1 MGLASKG
8 AKYGLCGT
16 AAWNFLAKRTPSCVA
31 TISSVLYNSQ
41 MDHIPQL
48 QKRQEA
54 NSARLILL
62 RKEIEAIEIDNHKI
76 GITLEILASMNEPA
90 KLDALSPTVMKDHFR
105 ATVETPST
113 GEKVSVKQ
121 LILNELKKMSPLTKM
136 DIVSRLYASG
146 HQVNST
152 TVGSLLSK
160 MVGTD
165 LDKAGLGAYR
175 LKGESPALTGLSDA
189 TESDSSKLI

>member
-1 MGLASKG
+1 MQH
-8 AKYGLCGT
+8 GT
-16 AAWNFLAKRTPSCVA
+16 LLQECIRQNSNSAIA
-31 TISSVLYNSQ
+31 TISTALYNFR

-54 NSARLILL
+54 NAAQLVSL
-62 RKEIEAIEIDNHKI
+62 RKEIEKIEIDNHKI
-76 GITLEILASMNEPA
+76 GITLEILESMNESA
-90 KLDALSPTVMKDHFR
+90 QVGALSPTLSKDHVR
-105 ATVETPST
+105 AVLETPPT

-121 LILNELKKMSPLTKM
+121 LILNELKKISPLTKM

-165 LDKAGLGAYR
+165 
-175 LKGESPALTGLSDA
+175 
-189 TESDSSKLI
+189 

>member
-1 MGLASKG
+1 
-8 AKYGLCGT
+8 
-16 AAWNFLAKRTPSCVA
+16 
-31 TISSVLYNSQ
+31 

-165 LDKAGLGAYR
+165 LEKAGLGAYR
-175 LKGESPALTGLSDA
+175 LKGESPGLTGLSDA